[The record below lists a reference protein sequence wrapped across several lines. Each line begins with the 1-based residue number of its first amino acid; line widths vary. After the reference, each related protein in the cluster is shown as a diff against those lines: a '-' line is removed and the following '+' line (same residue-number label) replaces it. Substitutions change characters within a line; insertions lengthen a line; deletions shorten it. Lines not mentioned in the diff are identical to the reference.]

1 MRKGCK
7 LEIRRIKTLTD
18 LHLMAPTEVRRYR
31 LKLKK
36 KFNSPHYHL
45 LKLQKVVSLETFKS
59 KLLQFHIEEQL
70 LYHRSQQDDR

>member
-1 MRKGCK
+1 
-7 LEIRRIKTLTD
+7 
-18 LHLMAPTEVRRYR
+18 MALTEVRRYR

-45 LKLQKVVSLETFKS
+45 LKLQKVVSLEIIKS

-70 LYHRSQQDDR
+70 LY